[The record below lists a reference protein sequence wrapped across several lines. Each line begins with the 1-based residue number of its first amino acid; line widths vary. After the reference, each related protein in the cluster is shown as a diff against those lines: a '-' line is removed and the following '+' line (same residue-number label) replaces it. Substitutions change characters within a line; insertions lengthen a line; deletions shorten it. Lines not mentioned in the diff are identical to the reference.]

1 MSRVLNLS
9 MTEAEALKACDTAGV
24 TPSAIEK
31 LPAGGVRLVLM
42 SMDAADTLRAKLK
55 KKLITGDVER
65 VKTRLAHGQR

>member
-1 MSRVLNLS
+1 
-9 MTEAEALKACDTAGV
+9 
-24 TPSAIEK
+24 
-31 LPAGGVRLVLM
+31 M